1 MIYFQIHDSGGDNI
15 AQNRASALHMKL
27 FVMAGEK
34 RLTMSDADEAG
45 PRQSL
50 MQELIQR
57 SFPRLVE
64 GAGSLV
70 EEYPIRTDDE
80 NPGESDPLLLA
91 QRENP
96 APVVD
101 VVKAGNE
108 RRQIDAP
115 QNILK
120 RR

>member
-1 MIYFQIHDSGGDNI
+1 
-15 AQNRASALHMKL
+15 MKL

-45 PRQSL
+45 LRQGL
-50 MQELIQR
+50 VQELIQGF
-57 SFPRLVE
+57 FPRLVE
-64 GAGSLV
+64 GAGGLV
-70 EEYPIRTDDE
+70 EEHPVRPDDE
-80 NPGESDPLLLA
+80 NPGEGDPLLLA

-96 APVVD
+96 APIVD
-101 VVKAGNE
+101 VVKTGNE